1 MRTVAITLT
10 KEFDNKANAESALEY
25 IKEAAEARGWSFAVD
40 IHE

>member
-25 IKEAAEARGWSFAVD
+25 IETAAEARGWNVKTTIS
-40 IHE
+40 E